1 MSNWT
6 QQDIDRLQQKGLKV
20 NLPLKNSTANQPASF
35 ALGRMKAGSMNKT
48 ELLYAKHLEVQ
59 KQFGNVAWYEF
70 EPMNLR
76 LGEKCF
82 YSVDFMVMLKSG
94 ELECH
99 EVKGGF
105 ITDDSLVK
113 FKVAAAKFPFK
124 FRMVMLKK
132 GEWIEKYL
140 I

>member
-6 QQDIDRLQQKGLKV
+6 LADIERLQQKGAKV
-20 NLPLKNSTANQPASF
+20 NLPLKNSTVNQPASF
-35 ALGRMKAGSMNKT
+35 ALGRMKAGAMNKT
-48 ELLYAKHLEVQ
+48 ESAYAKHLEVQ

-94 ELECH
+94 ALECH
-99 EVKGGF
+99 EVKGYW
-105 ITDDSLVK
+105 TDDALVK
-113 FKVAAAKFPFK
+113 IKVAAARFPFR
-124 FRMVMLKK
+124 FIAVRLVK
-132 GEWIEKYL
+132 GEWEVREF
-140 I
+140 